1 MSSTPDHAPDESPHR
16 LGMCLG
22 QPVLYPDIYVW
33 FVFLAAV
40 DLMLTWVILAT
51 GGKELNWIAASIVE
65 HFNLPG
71 LAGYKFGLVVFVIG
85 MCEAVGRRRASA
97 GYRLAEWAV
106 ALSAIPVV
114 ISMVLLAAWGLVRT
128 SA

>member
-1 MSSTPDHAPDESPHR
+1 MSSTPNHTPDQSPHR
-16 LGMCLG
+16 PGLCLG

-65 HFNLPG
+65 
-71 LAGYKFGLVVFVIG
+71 
-85 MCEAVGRRRASA
+85 
-97 GYRLAEWAV
+97 
-106 ALSAIPVV
+106 
-114 ISMVLLAAWGLVRT
+114 
-128 SA
+128 